1 MNHMFLGSD
10 TDDEMIQDYRNYTMR
25 KILIIVFGAVALII
39 LMGLSITVGY
49 RDIEFFDVYRIIF
62 DHIMGVQY
70 DYHSE
75 GWWDDW
81 IVCNARM
88 PRVVAGILAGI
99 GLTVSGATMQC
110 VMKNPLA
117 DPYTTGI
124 SSATVFGVT
133 IAMVLGITF
142 ADLSGQYALIFN
154 AFLFGMIPAMVIMFI
169 SKANSI
175 SPASLIL
182 AGIAISYF
190 FSALDTV
197 VMTMATPED
206 MKSTYIWQV
215 GSLDGIQWSD
225 LPLMA
230 VIVIIGSFVVNF
242 YANKLNILSTG
253 DESAT
258 SLGLNVTA
266 YRLLCLTLLSL
277 MTASVISFTGIIG
290 FVGLVVPHICRI
302 FLGSDNKF
310 IIPAC
315 AVLGPIVIIA
325 ADICCRILTPMGE
338 LPMGIIMA
346 FSGGPIFLILIIRQR
361 REMW

>member
-1 MNHMFLGSD
+1 
-10 TDDEMIQDYRNYTMR
+10 
-25 KILIIVFGAVALII
+25 
-39 LMGLSITVGY
+39 
-49 RDIEFFDVYRIIF
+49 
-62 DHIMGVQY
+62 
-70 DYHSE
+70 
-75 GWWDDW
+75 
-81 IVCNARM
+81 
-88 PRVVAGILAGI
+88 
-99 GLTVSGATMQC
+99 
-110 VMKNPLA
+110 
-117 DPYTTGI
+117 
-124 SSATVFGVT
+124 
-133 IAMVLGITF
+133 MVLGITF

-154 AFLFGMIPAMVIMFI
+154 AFLFGMIPAMAIMFI
-169 SKANSI
+169 SKANSL
-175 SPASLIL
+175 SPATLIL

-215 GSLDGIQWSD
+215 GSLDEIQWSD

-338 LPMGIIMA
+338 LPMGIIMS
-346 FSGGPIFLILIIRQR
+346 FIGGPIFLILIIRQR
-361 REMW
+361 REMWLSPWTRTCRTVPTRYPTSSG